1 MKIDVLDAEFWKSI
15 VDKSLAAI
23 YLTDEHGKVIY
34 VNDIVE
40 RATEYS
46 KEEIYS
52 FDTIFELAH
61 PEDRGKLVELY
72 SKLTQTGGPT
82 FYEARYVTKS
92 GRIRWVWGFTTSVVF
107 AGKKLYIGNW
117 IDVTRAKRL
126 EQRLKESEEFYR
138 TLVEDSLTPVYLLQ
152 NGVLIYVNKAFEDVT
167 GYKREEIVGKNPFFI
182 IHPEDRE
189 TVYKRYIERERGQ
202 RRAIETYSWRIITKS
217 GEVRWV
223 TARPGRVTYKGKPAV
238 AATVIDTT
246 EIHRLNEE
254 LKRRSEYLAF
264 LNKVMR
270 HDIAN
275 AITAIRGV
283 LEVIKEAPKEVEKLI
298 PLTLKKVEYIV
309 KIIEDVRELE
319 KALEELKPVDVAE
332 AVREV
337 AELYKEAEIVLNLES
352 VTVKANEG
360 LKTIINNIV
369 HNALVHG
376 KDDGIRIK
384 IETFSDEK
392 YGIIRISDNG
402 KGIPDEIKEKIFE
415 EGFTTGEGTGLGLY
429 IVKRIVNIY
438 GGEIEVKDNIPK
450 GTVFEIRIPKI
461 KKEG

>member
-1 MKIDVLDAEFWKSI
+1 
-15 VDKSLAAI
+15 
-23 YLTDEHGKVIY
+23 
-34 VNDIVE
+34 
-40 RATEYS
+40 
-46 KEEIYS
+46 
-52 FDTIFELAH
+52 
-61 PEDRGKLVELY
+61 
-72 SKLTQTGGPT
+72 
-82 FYEARYVTKS
+82 
-92 GRIRWVWGFTTSVVF
+92 
-107 AGKKLYIGNW
+107 
-117 IDVTRAKRL
+117 
-126 EQRLKESEEFYR
+126 
-138 TLVEDSLTPVYLLQ
+138 
-152 NGVLIYVNKAFEDVT
+152 
-167 GYKREEIVGKNPFFI
+167 
-182 IHPEDRE
+182 
-189 TVYKRYIERERGQ
+189 
-202 RRAIETYSWRIITKS
+202 
-217 GEVRWV
+217 
-223 TARPGRVTYKGKPAV
+223 
-238 AATVIDTT
+238 
-246 EIHRLNEE
+246 
-254 LKRRSEYLAF
+254 
-264 LNKVMR
+264 
-270 HDIAN
+270 
-275 AITAIRGV
+275 
-283 LEVIKEAPKEVEKLI
+283 
-298 PLTLKKVEYIV
+298 
-309 KIIEDVRELE
+309 LE